1 MQKFTNNKSSEKEII
16 PFTIAS
22 KRIKVLEINLT
33 KEVEVLDTR
42 NYTTLMKEIKK
53 TQINK
58 KVSHVHEQEKILF
71 TCPYYQKPSIDT
83 M

>member
-1 MQKFTNNKSSEKEII
+1 MQKFTNKSSENEII
-16 PFTIAS
+16 PLTIAS

-58 KVSHVHEQEKILF
+58 KVSHVHEQEKIILF